1 MKNFDYDFDT
11 VTQKLVLKFGP
22 NEGLSFED
30 EEVPS
35 ILGFNGT
42 KDTSHHGFIHIGYK
56 SKNAG
61 NSLNRH
67 VGDFPVDIT
76 CGSQLIFVYIDII
89 EHQNVGDVRAPVI
102 KIIES
107 ERRLRNGSIN
117 TVTPIHHKSYTNL
130 DYKPIL
136 SNNIQNIQVE
146 LRNET
151 GKLIPFTGTEKVIV
165 SLKFQKIFDMEAY
178 YSNQAS
184 QSMPHF
190 SGHYRQRGSGFGALA
205 AGIGRVALPL
215 ARKFLWPAAK
225 KIGRDLLV
233 QGAPELVE
241 VATKRKSAK
250 QALKS
255 TVAKTARKQIGG
267 SLQSRIASGRKI
279 IRRKRRQY
287 TRPRSNQKQKIS
299 TRRIISRKPRP
310 KRSRLDFFSRVKN
323 AN

>member
-1 MKNFDYDFDT
+1 MSSIHKEFTIDLISNASMGIFTNNTMAKFRNQLAQPLQLDGDWQDALASISFPSKINNVNSAEIVAYVNSGAELDASNNRTGQLRRIRKGIYNSSEELLEEIFRIAQLKQFDYDFDT

-22 NEGLSFED
+22 NEGLSFEN

-35 ILGFNGT
+35 ILGFKGT
-42 KDTSHHGFIHIGYK
+42 RDISNHGFIHIGYK
-56 SKNAG
+56 SESVG
-61 NSLNRH
+61 NSLIRH

-151 GKLIPFTGTEKVIV
+151 GKLIPFTGTGKVTA
-165 SLKFQKIFDMEAY
+165 SLKFQKI
-178 YSNQAS
+178 
-184 QSMPHF
+184 
-190 SGHYRQRGSGFGALA
+190 
-205 AGIGRVALPL
+205 I
-215 ARKFLWPAAK
+215 
-225 KIGRDLLV
+225 
-233 QGAPELVE
+233 
-241 VATKRKSAK
+241 
-250 QALKS
+250 
-255 TVAKTARKQIGG
+255 
-267 SLQSRIASGRKI
+267 
-279 IRRKRRQY
+279 
-287 TRPRSNQKQKIS
+287 
-299 TRRIISRKPRP
+299 
-310 KRSRLDFFSRVKN
+310 
-323 AN
+323 